1 MILVF
6 LACKAPPPAPTELS
20 ELARFF
26 FREHHAEDTTFL
38 DEGAGNLAGLLADI
52 DPDADALERAF
63 AGAALEE
70 DDVAGIARPER
81 DPAACDA
88 LAVADRS
95 PWPLAEHLQYM
106 VLSDL
111 VETSLTA
118 SIYER
123 SFDVTDPT
131 CFLDRSCESMRT
143 ENRIYRDTF
152 LLKVEY
158 TLTKEYRWIT
168 SESLGDVVISR
179 GWIEEEAHGESD
191 ANHIYQNYEIDLYIP
206 DGEETLRLFGVWTES
221 DYAGLDA
228 ETAYSLSMN
237 ATADALKYLDSWIAD
252 QQ

>member
-1 MILVF
+1 MILVL

-26 FREHHAEDTTFL
+26 FREHHAEDTEIL
-38 DEGAGNLAGLLADI
+38 GAGAVNLAGLLADI
-52 DPDADALERAF
+52 DPDAAALDRAF
-63 AGAALEE
+63 SVTALQA
-70 DDVAGIARPER
+70 DDVVGIARPER
-81 DPAACDA
+81 DPTACDA

-95 PWPLAEHLQYM
+95 PWPLSEHLQYM

-118 SIYER
+118 SVYER
-123 SFDVTDPT
+123 SFDVADPT
-131 CFLDRSCESMRT
+131 CFLDRSCESMQT
-143 ENRIYRDTF
+143 ENLIYRDTI

-158 TLTKEYRWIT
+158 TLTKEYRWLT
-168 SESLGDVVISR
+168 SEQLGDVVISR
-179 GWIEEEAHGESD
+179 GWIEEEAHGDSD

-228 ETAYSLSMN
+228 ETAYNLSMN
-237 ATADALKYLDSWIAD
+237 ATSDALKYLDSWIAE